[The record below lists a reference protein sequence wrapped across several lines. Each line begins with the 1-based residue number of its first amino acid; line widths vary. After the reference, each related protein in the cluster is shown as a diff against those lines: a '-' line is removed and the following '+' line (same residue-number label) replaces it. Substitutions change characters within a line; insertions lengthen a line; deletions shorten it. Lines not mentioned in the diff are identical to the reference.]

1 MKLRNILILAGSV
14 AAASQACAL
23 SLGNSQGQVQLGAPL
38 NLVFQVQPDDGQTA
52 ESSCIT
58 AAVWMGYPGAPGEET
73 PGDPPAATPPPA
85 KPAPPAPP
93 APPAGS

>member
-58 AAVWMGYPGAPGEET
+58 AAVWMGDDRRHSCVCSAEEVRT
-73 PGDPPAATPPPA
+73 
-85 KPAPPAPP
+85 
-93 APPAGS
+93 